1 MKRIYEY
8 KCRGCGEIFEA
19 LIDEE
24 DRKMGRKHSC
34 GDWGDFIISRPHFKA
49 SIDSD
54 AWLKK
59 RESHMKK
66 EKKNMDEFGEY
77 NSCLRHV

>member
-1 MKRIYEY
+1 MRRIYEY
-8 KCRGCGEIFEA
+8 KCRGCGEIFDK
-19 LIDEE
+19 LMDEE
-24 DRKMGRKHSC
+24 YRTMGCQHSC
-34 GDWGDFIISRPHFKA
+34 GDWGDYIISRPYFKD

-66 EKKNMDEFGEY
+66 EKKSMDDHGDY
-77 NSCLRHV
+77 GCMRHV